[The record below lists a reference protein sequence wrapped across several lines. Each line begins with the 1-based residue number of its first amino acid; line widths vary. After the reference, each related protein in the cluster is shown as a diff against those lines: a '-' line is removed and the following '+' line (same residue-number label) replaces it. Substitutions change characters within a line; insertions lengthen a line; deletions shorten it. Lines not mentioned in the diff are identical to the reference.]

1 MLCLAAKAR
10 DRAPGPTLTAAVL
23 LIGEISRLT
32 PLSSASFASWQLPDE
47 IRFVDEIARTSVGK
61 INKKKLR
68 AEYEDAYAET
78 S

>member
-1 MLCLAAKAR
+1 MIGVPHPKWEERPLALVVR
-10 DRAPGPTLTAAVL
+10 SEDSAVTDESVREHL
-23 LIGEISRLT
+23 
-32 PLSSASFASWQLPDE
+32 SASFARWQLPDE
-47 IRFVDEIARTSVGK
+47 IRFIDEIARTSVGK